1 MAKAVKYKSSKCAPK
16 SQKNVTKTQKKALS
30 VTGRNITTSKVVKA
44 KEQGKIPAQGAA
56 KSPALVKP
64 PGKTEKKEL
73 SQRLVDTIERR
84 KQAKESSS
92 GQHQGS
98 KFFVKPPGRRGRRP
112 KNLVDYQPENREED
126 SYVVESEREN
136 IEYDT
141 GIRVSERKEEAGFGS
156 DRFEDFDEELN
167 FDW

>member
-1 MAKAVKYKSSKCAPK
+1 MAKAVKSVGAKSALK
-16 SQKNVTKTQKKALS
+16 TKK
-30 VTGRNITTSKVVKA
+30 KVVKSNKKVVSTAA
-44 KEQGKIPAQGAA
+44 KAKATKKVAKAKSAIPAQGASKA
-56 KSPALVKP
+56 ADLAAVPA
-64 PGKTEKKEL
+64 KTEKREL
-73 SQRLVDTIERR
+73 SQKLVDTIEKR
-84 KQAKESSS
+84 KQAKETS
-92 GQHQGS
+92 GQPQGS

-126 SYVVESEREN
+126 AYIVESEREN

-141 GIRVSERKEEAGFGS
+141 GIRVTERKEESGFGL

>member
-1 MAKAVKYKSSKCAPK
+1 MAKAVKSKGAKSALKVK
-16 SQKNVTKTQKKALS
+16 KTVTKAKKKVAVS
-30 VTGRNITTSKVVKA
+30 AKVKVVKGVIKA
-44 KEQGKIPAQGAA
+44 KSGIPVQGAA
-56 KSPALVKP
+56 KSPALITPQPKA
-64 PGKTEKKEL
+64 EKKEL
-73 SQRLVDTIERR
+73 SQKLVDTIEKR
-84 KQAKESSS
+84 KQAKESD
-92 GQHQGS
+92 GKLQGS

-126 SYVVESEREN
+126 SYIVESEREN

-141 GIRVSERKEEAGFGS
+141 GIRVSERKDESGFGL

>member
-1 MAKAVKYKSSKCAPK
+1 MAKAVKSKSSKSAVK
-16 SQKNVTKTQKKALS
+16 SQKKVSKIEKKVGSVSAKGKTALKAVS
-30 VTGRNITTSKVVKA
+30 PKEKV
-44 KEQGKIPAQGAA
+44 PAQGAA
-56 KSPALVKP
+56 KSSALVTP
-64 PGKTEKKEL
+64 PTQAEKKSL
-73 SQRLVDTIERR
+73 SQKLVDTIEKR
-84 KQAKESSS
+84 KQAKDS
-92 GQHQGS
+92 GAAHQGS

-141 GIRVSERKEEAGFGS
+141 GIRVAQKREESGFGL

>member
-1 MAKAVKYKSSKCAPK
+1 MAKAVKSKGAKSALK
-16 SQKNVTKTQKKALS
+16 TKKQVVKPNKKVISTAAKAK
-30 VTGRNITTSKVVKA
+30 TTSKKVVKA
-44 KEQGKIPAQGAA
+44 KAAVPAQGASKA
-56 KSPALVKP
+56 AELAVVEPKA
-64 PGKTEKKEL
+64 EKKGL
-73 SQRLVDTIERR
+73 SQKLVDTIEKR
-84 KQAKESSS
+84 KQAKESS
-92 GQHQGS
+92 GQPQGS

-141 GIRVSERKEEAGFGS
+141 GIRITERKEESGFGL

>member
-1 MAKAVKYKSSKCAPK
+1 MAKAVKYKSSKSAPK
-16 SQKNVTKTQKKALS
+16 NSKCISKNQKKAVSLA
-30 VTGRNITTSKVVKA
+30 GKGKTTQKVVKTIA
-44 KEQGKIPAQGAA
+44 KGKVPAQGAA
-56 KSPALVKP
+56 KSSALVKP
-64 PGKTEKKEL
+64 PVKTEKKEL
-73 SQRLVDTIERR
+73 SQKLVDTIEKR
-84 KQAKESSS
+84 KQAKETS
-92 GQHQGS
+92 GQPQGS

-126 SYVVESEREN
+126 AYIIESEREN

-141 GIRVSERKEEAGFGS
+141 GIRVTERKEESGFGL

>member
-1 MAKAVKYKSSKCAPK
+1 MAKAVKSNGAKSA
-16 SQKNVTKTQKKALS
+16 QKTKKRVVKNNKGVVSASAKVKA
-30 VTGRNITTSKVVKA
+30 VKGAVKA
-44 KEQGKIPAQGAA
+44 KSGRSAQRAA
-56 KSPALVKP
+56 KSPVLVTSQPKP
-64 PGKTEKKEL
+64 EKKEL
-73 SQRLVDTIERR
+73 SQKLVDTIEKR
-84 KQAKESSS
+84 KQAKESD
-92 GQHQGS
+92 GKPQGS

-126 SYVVESEREN
+126 SYIVESEREN

-141 GIRVSERKEEAGFGS
+141 GIRVSERKDESGFGV

>member
-1 MAKAVKYKSSKCAPK
+1 MAKAVKSKGSKSAPK
-16 SQKNVTKTQKKALS
+16 NKKSVTKNQKKAVSL
-30 VTGRNITTSKVVKA
+30 VTKGKTTTPVVKA
-44 KEQGKIPAQGAA
+44 RAQAKVPAQGAA
-56 KSPALVKP
+56 KSPALAKP
-64 PGKTEKKEL
+64 PVKTEKKGL
-73 SQRLVDTIERR
+73 SQKLVDTIEKR
-84 KQAKESSS
+84 KQAKEIN
-92 GQHQGS
+92 GQAQGS

-126 SYVVESEREN
+126 AYIVESEREN

-141 GIRVSERKEEAGFGS
+141 GIRVSERKEETGFGL